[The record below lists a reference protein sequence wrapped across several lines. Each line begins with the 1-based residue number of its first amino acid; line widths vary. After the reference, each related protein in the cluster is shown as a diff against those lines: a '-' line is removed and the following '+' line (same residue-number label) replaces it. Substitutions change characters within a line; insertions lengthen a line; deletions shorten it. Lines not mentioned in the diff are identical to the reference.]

1 MKETNMENKNT
12 IVFDN
17 APSMRTFDINGFMH
31 VKLTPISKATVNPYL
46 GREIPGWETMNLKP
60 DEIYYGLR
68 DPDELKK
75 AAATFNGL
83 PVLLNHHEE
92 SADAPQKEWRVGS
105 TGTDA
110 VFEDGYLKNSL
121 SITDKKA
128 IDKIEDGEMKEIS
141 CAYFFRPEWT
151 SGEWQGMPFD
161 FIMRDIKGNH
171 VALVAEGRA
180 GHDVAVADSK
190 VNIGGKKDT
199 MRKKIA
205 KDANPAIEAA
215 EVALANFSK
224 CVNAVEAIAEGID
237 PAAVGL
243 AEIAPDATIETIV
256 DTFMPDLDEETRA
269 KKIAKLE
276 AMAAAG
282 AADSEC
288 GEDDET
294 DVPVSIDEE
303 PETVPAPESA
313 DDDEG
318 GLEEKMKDPA
328 FREGF
333 EMGTRYGEKREKED
347 PDRIDR
353 DHEHEGEERYL
364 DKMSADTIA
373 NVKAAARDEV
383 MRHVRGLTRAAKECR
398 VYIGDADPL
407 AFDSAADIYGTALRT
422 AGFDISKFPKS
433 AYRAMFAVM
442 KRERASA
449 PVMSRRPAYT
459 GDGLSKELKDLI
471 YR

>member
-1 MKETNMENKNT
+1 MENNNT

-17 APSMRTFDINGFMH
+17 APSMRTFDVNGFMH

-46 GREIPGWETMNLKP
+46 GREIPGWDEMDLRP
-60 DEIYYGLR
+60 DAIYYGLR

-75 AAATFNGL
+75 AAETFNGL

-110 VFEDGYLKNSL
+110 IFEDGYLKNSM
-121 SITDKKA
+121 SITDKAA
-128 IDKIEDGEMKEIS
+128 IDKIENGEMKELS

-151 SGEWQGMPFD
+151 SGEFDGMPYD

-190 VNIGGKKDT
+190 INIGGTKVT
-199 MRKKIA
+199 MRKKVV

-224 CVNAVEAIAEGID
+224 CVNAVEAIAEGLD

-256 DTFMPDLDEETRA
+256 DTYMPDLDEETRA

-282 AADSEC
+282 AAGDAEC
-288 GEDDET
+288 GEDEET
-294 DVPVSIDEE
+294 DVPVSVDED
-303 PETVPAPESA
+303 PETPPAPESA
-313 DDDEG
+313 DDDED

-333 EMGTRYGEKREKED
+333 EMGTRYGEKREKAD
-347 PDRIDR
+347 PEKIDR
-353 DHEHEGEERYL
+353 DHEREGEERYL

-373 NVKAAARDEV
+373 NVKAAARNEV
-383 MRHVRGLTRAAKECR
+383 MRHVRGLTSAAKECR
-398 VYIGDADPL
+398 AYIGDADPL
-407 AFDSAADIYGTALRT
+407 AFDSAADIYGTALKT
-422 AGFDISKFPKS
+422 AGIDISKFSKS
-433 AYRAMFAVM
+433 SYRAMFAVL

-449 PVMSRRPAYT
+449 PVMTRRAVYT